1 MLNIKSCLIVI
12 CQLIDERK
20 EKKGDTEMEDL
31 KNMIHKLME
40 EVKEIRKENH
50 KCHEILDKFAEE
62 NKEIKRENN
71 EMQTKMQNME
81 DKLEHMERHQKKN
94 NIVIYGMELT
104 KEKNETLEKKLE
116 EGIKNKRRD

>member
-31 KNMIHKLME
+31 KNMIQKLME

-50 KCHEILDKFAEE
+50 KYHEILDKFAEE

>member
-31 KNMIHKLME
+31 KNRIQKLME

-50 KCHEILDKFAEE
+50 KYHEILDKFAEE

-81 DKLEHMERHQKKN
+81 DKLEHMGRHQKKKN

-104 KEKNETLEKKLE
+104 KEKMKRWR
-116 EGIKNKRRD
+116 KN